1 MSIKKLSAAVTKIM
15 TLIAALEAA
24 ALTAAANAVEM
35 VAGNDYTIITG
46 RAETRAKVKAKL
58 VAQRV
63 NEKGIAQYRF
73 SVGEGFDQ
81 RFFDCIAAQIV
92 LGERVNAEGVTVDM
106 LLSQVGGDTPEQVA
120 AKLVIAK
127 AQLVEAQQALA
138 AEEAKN
144 ALIDNQ
150 TYTIKLPAKKGV
162 EAVQVLAVLLGQTT
176 EGKKVFNFF
185 YGAGVEAR
193 TVLRTFDD
201 VVLPVLAGEAASAD
215 GGSDLDVVVTEAAPL
230 DAITVV
236 DMSGAEQAIV
246 SGPED
251 VTLADL
257 PLNEAPLTDAEG
269 NLTDAG
275 VAAQLAALGAEAP
288 VLEQPTIV

>member
-1 MSIKKLSAAVTKIM
+1 MSIKKLTQAVAKFAAI
-15 TLIAALEAA
+15 IAALEAA

-81 RFFDCIAAQIV
+81 RFFDCIAAQVV
-92 LGERVNAEGVTVDM
+92 LGERVNAEGATVDM

-201 VVLPVLAGEAASAD
+201 VVLPEDPAN
-215 GGSDLDVVVTEAAPL
+215 AAP
-230 DAITVV
+230 VV
-236 DMSGAEQAIV
+236 EETQVAEA
-246 SGPED
+246 
-251 VTLADL
+251 VTGQ
-257 PLNEAPLTDAEG
+257 PLTDAEG

-275 VAAQLAALGAEAP
+275 VAAQLAALGADAP
-288 VLEQPTIV
+288 VLEQPAIV

>member
-15 TLIAALEAA
+15 TLIASLEAA

-35 VAGNDYTIITG
+35 VVGNDYTIITG

-63 NEKGIAQYRF
+63 NDKGVAQYRF

-81 RFFDCIAAQIV
+81 RFFDCIAAQVV
-92 LGERVNAEGVTVDM
+92 LGERVNAEGVAVDM
-106 LLSQVGGDTPEQVA
+106 LLSQVGGDTPEQVE
-120 AKLVIAK
+120 AKLAIAK
-127 AQLVEAQQALA
+127 AQLVEAEAKL
-138 AEEAKN
+138 AEEESKN

-150 TYTIKLPAKKGV
+150 TYTIKLPAKKGA

-193 TVLRTFDD
+193 TVLRTFGD
-201 VVLPVLAGEAASAD
+201 VVLPEDPAN
-215 GGSDLDVVVTEAAPL
+215 AAP
-230 DAITVV
+230 VV
-236 DMSGAEQAIV
+236 EEVQVAEAVGEQ
-246 SGPED
+246 
-251 VTLADL
+251 
-257 PLNEAPLTDAEG
+257 PLQDAEG
-269 NLTDAG
+269 NLTEAG
-275 VAAQLAALGAEAP
+275 VAAALAQLGDAAPE
-288 VLEQPTIV
+288 LEQPAAM

>member
-1 MSIKKLSAAVTKIM
+1 MSIKKLTQAVAKI
-15 TLIAALEAA
+15 TTVIAALEAA

-35 VAGNDYTIITG
+35 VVGNDYTIITG
-46 RAETRAKVKAKL
+46 RAETRAKVQAKL

-81 RFFDCIAAQIV
+81 RFFDCIAAQVV
-92 LGERVNAEGVTVDM
+92 LGERVNAEGATVDM

-120 AKLVIAK
+120 AKLVIAQ

-201 VVLPVLAGEAASAD
+201 VVLSELAAGAAAPVAEEVQVAEA
-215 GGSDLDVVVTEAAPL
+215 VTE
-230 DAITVV
+230 
-236 DMSGAEQAIV
+236 Q
-246 SGPED
+246 
-251 VTLADL
+251 
-257 PLNEAPLTDAEG
+257 PLTDAEG

-275 VAAQLAALGAEAP
+275 VAAQLAALGADVP

>member
-1 MSIKKLSAAVTKIM
+1 MSIKKLAQAVTKIM
-15 TLIAALEAA
+15 THIAALEAA

-81 RFFDCIAAQIV
+81 RFFDCIAAQVV
-92 LGERVNAEGVTVDM
+92 LGERVNAEGATVDM
-106 LLSQVGGDTPEQVA
+106 LLSQVGGATPEQVA

-201 VVLPVLAGEAASAD
+201 VVLPEDPAN
-215 GGSDLDVVVTEAAPL
+215 AAPV
-230 DAITVV
+230 AEEAQVAEAV
-236 DMSGAEQAIV
+236 AEQ
-246 SGPED
+246 
-251 VTLADL
+251 
-257 PLNEAPLTDAEG
+257 PLTDAEG
-269 NLTDAG
+269 NLTAAG
-275 VAAQLAALGAEAP
+275 VAAQLAALGADAP
-288 VLEQPTIV
+288 VLEQPAIM

>member
-1 MSIKKLSAAVTKIM
+1 MSIKKLTQAVAKFAAI
-15 TLIAALEAA
+15 IAALEAA

-35 VAGNDYTIITG
+35 VVGNDYTIITG

-63 NEKGIAQYRF
+63 NEKGVAQYRF
-73 SVGEGFDQ
+73 SVGDGFDQ
-81 RFFDCIAAQIV
+81 RFFDCIAAQVV

-127 AQLVEAQQALA
+127 AQLVEAQRALA

-201 VVLPVLAGEAASAD
+201 VVLPVLA
-215 GGSDLDVVVTEAAPL
+215 APESYN
-230 DAITVV
+230 ITVV
-236 DMSGAEQAIV
+236 DMSGAEPVIV

-257 PLNEAPLTDAEG
+257 PLNEVPLTDAEG

-275 VAAQLAALGAEAP
+275 VAAQLAALGADAP
-288 VLEQPTIV
+288 VLEQPAIV

>member
-1 MSIKKLSAAVTKIM
+1 MSIKKLTQAVAKFTAI
-15 TLIAALEAA
+15 IASLEAA

-81 RFFDCIAAQIV
+81 RFFDCIAAQVV
-92 LGERVNAEGVTVDM
+92 LGERVNAEGATVDM

-185 YGAGVEAR
+185 YGAGVDAR

-201 VVLPVLAGEAASAD
+201 VVLPEDPANAAGADADEAASQEAFQAQAQAAD
-215 GGSDLDVVVTEAAPL
+215 DAA
-230 DAITVV
+230 
-236 DMSGAEQAIV
+236 
-246 SGPED
+246 
-251 VTLADL
+251 
-257 PLNEAPLTDAEG
+257 LTDAEG

-275 VAAQLAALGAEAP
+275 VAAQLAALGADAP
-288 VLEQPTIV
+288 VLEQPAIM

>member
-15 TLIAALEAA
+15 ALIAALEAA
-24 ALTAAANAVEM
+24 ALTATANAVEM

-63 NEKGIAQYRF
+63 NEKGTAQYRF

-81 RFFDCIAAQIV
+81 RFFDCIAAQVV

-201 VVLPVLAGEAASAD
+201 VVLPVLAGEAAPAD
-215 GGSDLDVVVTEAAPL
+215 GGSDLDVVVTEGAAV
-230 DAITVV
+230 DAI
-236 DMSGAEQAIV
+236 MEQ
-246 SGPED
+246 
-251 VTLADL
+251 
-257 PLNEAPLTDAEG
+257 PLTDAEG

-275 VAAQLAALGAEAP
+275 VAAQLAALGADAP
-288 VLEQPTIV
+288 VLEQPASV

>member
-1 MSIKKLSAAVTKIM
+1 MSIKKLTQAVTKIM
-15 TLIAALEAA
+15 THIAALEAA
-24 ALTAAANAVEM
+24 ALTAAANAVDM

-46 RAETRAKVKAKL
+46 RAETRAKVQAKL

-81 RFFDCIAAQIV
+81 RFFDCIAAQVV
-92 LGERVNAEGVTVDM
+92 LGERVNAEGATVDM

-150 TYTIKLPAKKGV
+150 TYTIKLPTKKGA

-176 EGKKVFNFF
+176 TGKKVFNFF

-201 VVLPVLAGEAASAD
+201 VVLDAAQL
-215 GGSDLDVVVTEAAPL
+215 GLPLPTEEQPEPVTE
-230 DAITVV
+230 
-236 DMSGAEQAIV
+236 Q
-246 SGPED
+246 
-251 VTLADL
+251 
-257 PLNEAPLTDAEG
+257 PLTDAEG

-275 VAAQLAALGAEAP
+275 VASQLAALGADAP
-288 VLEQPTIV
+288 VLEQPAVV